1 VSTGSSAP
9 RPHDDRFHNWRCS
22 RCPLRA
28 STPATAR
35 SNGPRESRV
44 TGQDPGQT
52 AKAKEKA
59 PGTPGHLAAYAG
71 IAPVARRSGTSIR
84 GEFPARSGNKDFK
97 NALFRSAWIASCHD
111 PVSRA
116 YYNRTRAEGKKHN
129 AAVICLARRRC
140 DVIYSMLKHGA
151 LYDEKPAQAA

>member
-1 VSTGSSAP
+1 
-9 RPHDDRFHNWRCS
+9 
-22 RCPLRA
+22 
-28 STPATAR
+28 
-35 SNGPRESRV
+35 V
-44 TGQDPGQT
+44 TR
-52 AKAKEKA
+52 
-59 PGTPGHLAAYAG
+59 H
-71 IAPVARRSGTSIR
+71 SGTSIR
-84 GEFPARSGNKDFK
+84 GEFPARSGNKQLK
-97 NALFRSAWIASCHD
+97 NALFHSAWIASCHD